1 MTYRPI
7 RTDEEQQQVD
17 DLLPQ
22 LFGLVK
28 VTKLDGTEIVGL
40 ANLGTGQG
48 EEGPFAH
55 VVLTILDGQRVD
67 VDLLDIATVV
77 SAFLEHRAAFVAA
90 GIMDL
95 SGSPTVH

>member
-7 RTDEEQQQVD
+7 RTGAEQEHVD
-17 DLLPQ
+17 DLLPK

-40 ANLGTGQG
+40 PNLGVGQG
-48 EEGPFAH
+48 EHGPFAH
-55 VVLTILDGQRVD
+55 VLLTLVDGQRVD

-90 GIMDL
+90 GVMDL
-95 SGSPTVH
+95 TGSPTIH